1 MQEIRPLLGREG
13 VERLEELALL
23 GEMDEPCPY
32 LPDQTARFRFL
43 DGRFAGNFYR
53 ELMDF
58 GHRRNGL
65 FIYRPVCAGCNAC
78 EVLRVPLRDFKR
90 NKEQRRIWNR
100 GLRTFQAALVRPEYS
115 DERAA
120 LYRRYLRE
128 VHGSLRDTPENSH
141 YSQFLVQ
148 SCIPEHTCELQFRD
162 GDRLVAVTLIDLFG
176 DALSSVY
183 AYYDPDYARYSPGT
197 YSALTEIALGQRLG
211 LAYYYPGYYIA
222 DCRSMRYKARF
233 RPCELRRIGE
243 DYWFPFTPDPAGKNS

>member
-1 MQEIRPLLGREG
+1 MQDVHPILGREG
-13 VERLEELALL
+13 IERLEELALL

-32 LPDQTARFRFL
+32 LPGQTARFRFL

-58 GHRRNGL
+58 GHRRNGQ
-65 FIYRPVCAGCNAC
+65 FIYRPVCADCRAC
-78 EVLRVPLRDFKR
+78 EVLRIPLKAFRRSKD
-90 NKEQRRIWNR
+90 QRRVWNR
-100 GLRTFQAALVRPEYS
+100 ASKCITAELLRPEYT

-128 VHGSLRDTPENSH
+128 VHGNLRESPESSH

-148 SCIPEHTCELQFRD
+148 SCTPERTCELQFRHE
-162 GDRLVAVTLIDLFG
+162 GRLVAVALVDFFE

-183 AYYDPDYARYSPGT
+183 AYYDPDYARYSLGT

-211 LAYYYPGYYIA
+211 LDYYYPGYYVA
-222 DCRSMRYKARF
+222 QCQAMNYKTRF
-233 RPCELRRIGE
+233 RPCELRRVGE
-243 DYWFPFTPDPAGKNS
+243 DYWFPFEADPLGKNS